1 MSNVKSFIEE
11 LKQLSDNDCFKVHVP
26 SLNKLVKFKAFSIK
40 QHKDLMKSILDGVEG
55 SVLMYKVFNEIL
67 FENCLEDVDFTI
79 YDRNKILVDLRK
91 QCISDTIKIEDKEYS
106 LSDLQDFNFTFDKE
120 REYTYKGITAVVKLP
135 SLREDTSITEK
146 SIVEFGK
153 FSSEDKKI
161 GNSLNILL
169 VYELMKF
176 IHSLKIDN
184 TVITFDEISA
194 YDKKGI
200 IDNLPLKLINDI
212 LEYIADF
219 KEFEQSLL
227 TFSDG
232 TKLVIDA
239 GFLSNE

>member
-1 MSNVKSFIEE
+1 MSNVKSFLDE
-11 LKQLSDNDCFKVHVP
+11 LKQLSDSDCFKVFVP
-26 SLNKLVKFKAFSIK
+26 SINEHVKFKAFSIK

-55 SVLMYKVFNEIL
+55 TVSMYKVFNDII
-67 FENCLEDVDFTI
+67 FENSLEDVDFAI

-91 QCISDTIKIEDKEYS
+91 QCISETIKIEERDYS
-106 LSDLQDFNFTFDKE
+106 LNDLSDFNFTFDKE
-120 REYTYKGITAVVKLP
+120 REYVYKGITALVKLP
-135 SLREDTSITEK
+135 SLKEDTMITEK

-176 IHSLKIDN
+176 IHTLKIED
-184 TVITFDEISA
+184 TVINFSEISA
-194 YDKKGI
+194 YDKKSI

-232 TKLVIDA
+232 AKLVIDA

>member
-1 MSNVKSFIEE
+1 MSNVKSFIDE
-11 LKQLSDNDCFKVHVP
+11 LKQLSDSDCFKVFVP
-26 SLNKLVKFKAFSIK
+26 SISKLVNFKAFSIK
-40 QHKDLMKSILDGVEG
+40 QQKDLMKSILDGVEG
-55 SVLMYKVFNEIL
+55 TVSMYKVFNEII
-67 FENCLEDVDFTI
+67 FENSLEDIDFTI

-91 QCISDTIKIEDKEYS
+91 QCISEVIKIEDRDYS
-106 LSDLQDFNFTFDKE
+106 LNDLADFDFTFDKE
-120 REYTYKGITAVVKLP
+120 KEYIYKGITAMIKLP
-135 SLREDTSITEK
+135 SLREDTTITEK

-153 FSSEDKKI
+153 FASEDKKI
-161 GNSLNILL
+161 GNSLSILL

-176 IHSLKIDN
+176 IDTLKIED
-184 TVITFDEISA
+184 TVINFGEISA
-194 YDKKGI
+194 YDRKSI

-219 KEFEQSLL
+219 KEFEQSLF